1 LVWATAIRDR
11 LVGRRIAS
19 LDGGRDEGKPVQ
31 PPDSAAVERR
41 RLKVFSSLLL
51 LVFLVNFGRVVF
63 APLLDHFIRVFDA
76 GEATVGLIATLAWLG
91 SAVPRLPTGYLL
103 TRFKRERVVLG
114 TGLLLG
120 GAALFTA
127 LAQSVWHVGL
137 GAFLL
142 GSSSGIYFIA
152 ANPLVSE
159 LFPDRVGR
167 VLGIHGTA
175 GQIAAV
181 VAPLL
186 VSVAIALYNWRL
198 LFVAMA
204 VAALVGTGWLVVTA
218 RRTELPDVGRGN
230 QHLLR
235 SVRAHWPIVVTAVAV
250 IGATGFVWN
259 GFFNFFVRYLVTTKS
274 LSPGV
279 AGTMLT
285 LIFAAGLPA
294 FFYGGRLA
302 DRLPRVPLMLSI
314 IAAFVGSLV
323 AMTVVENL
331 LPVAVV
337 TVAMGLVFHSLLPVI
352 DTYLLTALPDADR
365 SSAYSAYS
373 ATMMVIQASAS
384 LVIGTLVESG
394 LAFDRVYR
402 SFSLVLVGVF
412 GLLLVL
418 YATNRLPEG
427 TQ

>member
-1 LVWATAIRDR
+1 M
-11 LVGRRIAS
+11 
-19 LDGGRDEGKPVQ
+19 Q
-31 PPDSAAVERR
+31 PPESTAVERR
-41 RLKVFSSLLL
+41 RLQVFSSLLV

-63 APLLDHFIRVFDA
+63 APLLDPFIRVFDA

-103 TRFKRERVVLG
+103 TRFTREHVVFG
-114 TGLLLG
+114 TGILLT

-127 LAQSVWHVGL
+127 LSQSVWQVGI

-175 GQIAAV
+175 GQTAAV
-181 VAPLL
+181 IAPLL
-186 VSVAIALYNWRL
+186 VSVAIAIYNWRL
-198 LFVAMA
+198 LFVGMA
-204 VAALVGTGWLVVTA
+204 VAAILGTGWLVVTA
-218 RRTELPDVGRGN
+218 RRTELPDVGRGE

-235 SVRAHWPIVVTAVAV
+235 SVRAHWPLVVTAVAV

-259 GFFNFFVRYLVTTKS
+259 GFFNFFVRYLITTKS
-274 LSPGV
+274 LSPGL

-302 DRLPRVPLMLSI
+302 DRLPRVPLMLAI
-314 IAAFVGSLV
+314 IGAFVLSLL
-323 AMTVVENL
+323 AMTVVDGL
-331 LPVAVV
+331 VAIAIV
-337 TVAMGLVFHSLLPVI
+337 TVVMGLVFHSLLPVI
-352 DTYLLTALPDADR
+352 DTYLLTALPDSDR

-373 ATMMVIQASAS
+373 ASMMVIQASAS
-384 LVIGTLVESG
+384 LVVGSLVEAG
-394 LAFDRVYR
+394 FAFDQVYR
-402 SFSLVLVGVF
+402 TFSIALVGIF
-412 GLLLVL
+412 LILFVL
-418 YATNRLPEG
+418 YVTHRLPKG

>member
-1 LVWATAIRDR
+1 M
-11 LVGRRIAS
+11 
-19 LDGGRDEGKPVQ
+19 KP
-31 PPDSAAVERR
+31 PESTAVERR
-41 RLKVFSSLLL
+41 RLQVFSSLLV

-63 APLLDHFIRVFDA
+63 APLLDPFIRVFDA

-103 TRFKRERVVLG
+103 TRFKREDVVLG
-114 TGLLLG
+114 TGILLT

-127 LAQSVWHVGL
+127 LAQSVWHVGI

-175 GQIAAV
+175 GQTAAV

-198 LFVAMA
+198 LFVGMA
-204 VAALVGTGWLVVTA
+204 VAAMLGTGWLVVTA
-218 RRTELPDVGRGN
+218 RRTELPDVGRGE

-235 SVRAHWPIVVTAVAV
+235 SVRAHWPIIVTAVAV

-259 GFFNFFVRYLVTTKS
+259 GFFNFFVRYLTTTKS
-274 LSPGV
+274 LSPGM

-302 DRLPRVPLMLSI
+302 DRLPRVPLMLAI
-314 IAAFVGSLV
+314 IGAFVLSLLG
-323 AMTVVENL
+323 MTVVDGL
-331 LPVAVV
+331 IALAIV
-337 TVAMGLVFHSLLPVI
+337 TVVMGLVFHSLLPVI
-352 DTYLLTALPDADR
+352 DTYLLTALPDSDR

-373 ATMMVIQASAS
+373 ASMMVIQASAS
-384 LVIGTLVESG
+384 LVVGTLVEAG
-394 LAFDRVYR
+394 FAFDQVYR
-402 SFSLVLVGVF
+402 TFSVALVGIF
-412 GLLLVL
+412 LFLLVL
-418 YATNRLPEG
+418 YVTHRLPKG